1 LLIPKLANGGGSLL
15 GRKTVPGKEVQLIG
29 VDGGGV
35 VCVMVCVW
43 WLPNL
48 VDADEAGVG
57 ELGG

>member
-1 LLIPKLANGGGSLL
+1 VDGEGD
-15 GRKTVPGKEVQLIG
+15 RDDDRDEEVQLIG

-35 VCVMVCVW
+35 VSAMVCVW